1 MSFKNWFFEILKEKI
16 IIRSWLL
23 LEYCITFCSNMQLS
37 EIYGNSFNIKI
48 YVKYYSHMY
57 TGEKTKIEGNLC

>member
-1 MSFKNWFFEILKEKI
+1 
-16 IIRSWLL
+16 
-23 LEYCITFCSNMQLS
+23 MQVS

-57 TGEKTKIEGNLC
+57 TGEKTKIEGSLC